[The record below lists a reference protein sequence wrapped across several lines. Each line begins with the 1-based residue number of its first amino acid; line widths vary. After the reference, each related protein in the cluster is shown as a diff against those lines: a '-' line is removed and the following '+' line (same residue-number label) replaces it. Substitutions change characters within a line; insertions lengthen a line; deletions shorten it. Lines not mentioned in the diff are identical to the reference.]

1 MEGKRVEES
10 TVVMAQL
17 MNPQDANPR
26 GNVHGGVIMYLI
38 DNAAGSAA
46 IRHARAPVV
55 TASIDRLDFHHPV
68 FVGDLVTLRA
78 SVNFIGRTS
87 MEVGVRVEAE
97 SLLSGNK
104 RHTASAYLT
113 FVSLGE
119 DGRPSPLP
127 SLILDTDDEK
137 TAEQGGA
144 IPEDRPAWPK
154 RPRRKNVRPTRNA
167 RFNLAERGFYRWPVS
182 MNFILKIIFPPPMP

>member
-1 MEGKRVEES
+1 MEGKRVAES

-68 FVGDLVTLRA
+68 FIGDMVTLRA
-78 SVNFIGRTS
+78 SVNFVGRTS

-97 SLLSGNK
+97 SLLSGDK

-113 FVSLGE
+113 FVSLDE

-127 SLILDTDDEK
+127 QLILETEDEK
-137 TAEQGGA
+137 
-144 IPEDRPAWPK
+144 
-154 RPRRKNVRPTRNA
+154 RRHQEAQARKQTR
-167 RFNLAERGFYRWPVS
+167 LAEKNKEKACQTENKCPV
-182 MNFILKIIFPPPMP
+182 